1 MGLPMCR
8 LITRSL
14 VYGSRARSSAS
25 QVTKVIEHTVLAPTC
40 KIDLV
45 QNKTECKF
53 VVVQLKM
60 FFTEEYFHRKSL
72 PEIKVNKERQQKKT
86 KKRQKKKTKKGQKKK
101 DTKKRN
107 LLGCA

>member
-86 KKRQKKKTKKGQKKK
+86 KKKTKKRDKKRDK
-101 DTKKRN
+101 KKRN